1 MSKHE
6 NALRTAL
13 LRLNGQNP
21 LPVSAFTPASA
32 GHWNGSASRRAPCS
46 FWPGAAAAV
55 YRISNPAVFALH
67 LRTLSPLAPLPAST
81 CLSRGSTGTS
91 PPFLGTVSRQR
102 CTARCRFDRHALRAT

>member
-6 NALRTAL
+6 NALRAAL

-21 LPVSAFTPASA
+21 LPVSAFTPAQ
-32 GHWNGSASRRAPCS
+32 RRALER
-46 FWPGAAAAV
+46 FGQQTGAVQFLARGSGGS
-55 YRISNPAVFALH
+55 YRISNPVAAGPH
-67 LRTLSPLAPLPAST
+67 PASA

-91 PPFLGTVSRQR
+91 PPFLGTVSRKR